1 MVKDFFNKI
10 YGNYVVFTNL
20 RGQRGVPYLS
30 QEKLHVLR
38 DTRLREIVKYA
49 AETVPYYR
57 GLFQRER
64 IDPREIKTVDDLDRL
79 PLIDKETV
87 QKDPCAFV
95 SISRRG
101 IKSIPFTTSG
111 TTGTPLTIYH
121 DQYSLLTNIAFGERE
136 RDVVMKICCGTSG
149 FREIYIVYPGCTIGK
164 VWEFYRQMTYIPNRP
179 KRLILSVL
187 EPVERIF
194 TAINHFRPDVII
206 SYGSYLE
213 TFFRMLI
220 FHGIQMHLPR
230 ILIYGS
236 DSMTEEGKKFIEDR
250 FSIPVL
256 SGYNAVEAFKI
267 GFFCKERKG
276 FHLHEDLCHVK
287 VVNSNGQKVANGEKG
302 EVVISNLINRG
313 TVLLNYRLGDVAS
326 ISSNK
331 CPCGRT
337 LKLLSEL
344 EGRVED
350 IIFLP
355 NGEFVHPRAV
365 WKVFK
370 GRNEV
375 LQYQLIQHQ
384 PDRFE
389 LRIVTVDDETYQRVI
404 NGILVDLRN
413 LLGGSVIIES
423 EYYKELEQQKGG
435 KFRPVMSLCKQE
447 EFI

>member
-10 YGNYVVFTNL
+10 YGNYIVFTNL

-30 QEKLHVLR
+30 QEKLHALR
-38 DTRLREIVKYA
+38 DARLREIVKYA

-57 GLFQRER
+57 NLFRREN
-64 IDPREIKTVDDLDRL
+64 IDPCKIKTSEDLDSL
-79 PLIDKETV
+79 PLIDKEMV
-87 QKDPCAFV
+87 RKDPYLFI
-95 SISRRG
+95 STSRRG
-101 IKSIPFTTSG
+101 INSIPFITSG

-121 DQYSLLTNIAFGERE
+121 DQYSLLANIAFGERE
-136 RDVVMKICCGTSG
+136 RDVVMKICSGTSG

-164 VWEFYRQMTYIPNRP
+164 VWEFYRQMTYIPSRP

-187 EPVERIF
+187 EPAERIV
-194 TAINHFRPDVII
+194 TAINHFRPDVIV

-213 TFFRMLI
+213 TLFKILYMR
-220 FHGIQMHLPR
+220 GSEKYLPR
-230 ILIYGS
+230 VLIYGA
-236 DSMTEEGKKFIEDR
+236 DSMTDDGRRFIEKKFGI
-250 FSIPVL
+250 SVL
-256 SGYNAVEAFKI
+256 SQYNAVESFKI
-267 GFFCKERKG
+267 GFFCEEQRG

-287 VVNSNGQKVANGEKG
+287 IVNSNGQKVANGEKG
-302 EVVISNLINRG
+302 EVVISNLVNRG
-313 TVLLNYRLGDVAS
+313 TVLLNYRLGDIAS
-326 ISSNK
+326 ISSEK
-331 CPCGRT
+331 CPCGRILT
-337 LKLLSEL
+337 LLSEL

-365 WKVFK
+365 WRVFK

-389 LRIVTVDDETYQRVI
+389 LRIVTVDGITYHRVI
-404 NGILVDLRN
+404 NGILADLRN
-413 LLGGSVIIES
+413 LLGGSVVIKP
-423 EYYKELEQQKGG
+423 EYYKELEKEKGG
-435 KFRPVMSLCKQE
+435 KFRSVMSLCKQE